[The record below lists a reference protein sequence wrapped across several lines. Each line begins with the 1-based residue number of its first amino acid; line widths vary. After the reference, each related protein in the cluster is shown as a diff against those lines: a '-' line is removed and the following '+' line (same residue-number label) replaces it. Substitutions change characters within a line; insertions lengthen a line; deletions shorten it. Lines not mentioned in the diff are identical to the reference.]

1 MIEIRLRKIVDSLAY
16 IILLS
21 FPLYYALREYSPI
34 SSIIFALIVIL
45 SFACCA
51 VLNIMENSQKL
62 SNSLILEILIVFNIA
77 VLFIFFSYA
86 DRALILLL
94 LTLIISKCIFFS
106 TGNHFEHAANA
117 IIISSIVGSIG
128 VILGFVEVFLSDTN
142 ILYQVMDFDYPYSN
156 GTNPT
161 ILVNG
166 FFASANGSAYCI
178 GAGLAFVKYQ
188 TIFQNFSKK
197 IIYIL
202 LIISLAITKAKF
214 AFLIFAALL
223 IVFILKSYS
232 KKTLG
237 ILLLGLGLSYIF
249 LSHIIVAISGSYN
262 YPSIHFREIL
272 FSIKEID
279 FILGNYGIYKLYS
292 LEAVK
297 DSLFIPLGLSNFELI
312 YGSRPHFMFGS
323 LIVYGGISIAIFT
336 ISYLYIFLKE
346 SINNLVSGLS
356 ENIIYFSIL
365 FAFLIE
371 TVNWDFSNNFYFWAL
386 IFSSSSILHK
396 KIEKASG

>member
-1 MIEIRLRKIVDSLAY
+1 MIEICLRKIVDSLAY
-16 IILLS
+16 IVLLS

-34 SSIIFALIVIL
+34 SSKIFALIIIL
-45 SFACCA
+45 TFACCS
-51 VLNIMENSQKL
+51 VLNIMENSKKL
-62 SNSLILEILIVFNIA
+62 SNSLILEILIIFNIA

-86 DRALILLL
+86 DRALTLLL
-94 LTLIISKCIFFS
+94 VTLIISKCIFFS
-106 TGNHFEHAANA
+106 TGNHFLHGANA
-117 IIISSIVGSIG
+117 ITISSLAGSIG
-128 VILGFVEVFLSDTN
+128 VIFGLAEVFLSDTN

-161 ILVNG
+161 ILING

-188 TIFQNFSKK
+188 TIFQGFSKK
-197 IIYIL
+197 IIFFL

-223 IVFILKSYS
+223 IVFILKNYS

-237 ILLLGLGLSYIF
+237 ILLLGLVFSYIF
-249 LSHIIVAISGSYN
+249 LSHIIVATSGSYN

-312 YGSRPHFMFGS
+312 YGSRPHFMIGS
-323 LIVYGGISIAIFT
+323 LILYGGVSIAFFT

-346 SINNLVSGLS
+346 SINNLVSRIN
-356 ENIIYFSIL
+356 ENTIYFSIL

-371 TVNWDFSNNFYFWAL
+371 TVNWDFSNNFYFWAV
-386 IFSSSSILHK
+386 IFSSNSALQKRIA
-396 KIEKASG
+396 KASS

>member
-1 MIEIRLRKIVDSLAY
+1 MIEVRLRKIVDSLAY

-21 FPLYYALREYSPI
+21 FPLYYALREHSPI
-34 SSIIFALIVIL
+34 SSIIFAFILIL
-45 SFACCA
+45 TFACCT

-94 LTLIISKCIFFS
+94 ITLIISKCIFFS

-117 IIISSIVGSIG
+117 IIISSIVGSVG
-128 VILGFVEVFLSDTN
+128 VILGLAEGFLSDTN

-188 TIFQNFSKK
+188 TIFQSFSKK
-197 IIYIL
+197 ITFFL

-214 AFLIFAALL
+214 AFLIFAALC
-223 IVFILKSYS
+223 IVFIFKNYS

-237 ILLLGLGLSYIF
+237 ILLLGLSFSYIF
-249 LSHIIVAISGSYN
+249 LSHIIIATSGSYD

-292 LEAVK
+292 LEAAQ

-312 YGSRPHFMFGS
+312 YGSRPHFMIGS
-323 LIVYGGISIAIFT
+323 LIVYGGVSIAIFT
-336 ISYLYIFLKE
+336 TSYLYIFLKE
-346 SINNLVSGLS
+346 SINNLISRVN
-356 ENIIYFSIL
+356 ENTIYFSIL

-371 TVNWDFSNNFYFWAL
+371 TVNWDFSNNFYFWAV
-386 IFSSSSILHK
+386 IFSSSSVLQKRIA
-396 KIEKASG
+396 KASS

>member
-1 MIEIRLRKIVDSLAY
+1 MIEIHLRKIVDSLAY
-16 IILLS
+16 VILLS
-21 FPLYYALREYSPI
+21 FPIYYALREHSPI

-45 SFACCA
+45 TFACCA

-62 SNSLILEILIVFNIA
+62 SDSLILEILIVFNIA

-94 LTLIISKCIFFS
+94 VTLIISKCIFFS
-106 TGNHFEHAANA
+106 TDNHFEHAANA
-117 IIISSIVGSIG
+117 LIVSSIIGSIG

-142 ILYQVMDFDYPYSN
+142 FLYQVMDFDYPYSN

-223 IVFILKSYS
+223 IVFVLKIYS

-249 LSHIIVAISGSYN
+249 LSHIIVASSGTYN

-279 FILGNYGIYKLYS
+279 FILGNYGIHKLYS

-297 DSLFIPLGLSNFELI
+297 DGLFIPIGLSNFELI
-312 YGSRPHFMFGS
+312 YGARPHFMFGS

-346 SINNLVSGLS
+346 SINNLVSELS

-365 FAFLIE
+365 FAFLVE

-386 IFSSSSILHK
+386 IFSSNSVLHK
-396 KIEKASG
+396 RIAKASG